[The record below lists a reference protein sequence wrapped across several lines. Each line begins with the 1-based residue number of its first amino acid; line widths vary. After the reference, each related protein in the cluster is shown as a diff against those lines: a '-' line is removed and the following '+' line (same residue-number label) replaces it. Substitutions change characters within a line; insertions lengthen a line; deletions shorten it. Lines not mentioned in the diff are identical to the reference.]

1 LHARLVVARACAHN
15 CDARHGAAQVEEQLK
30 RLAAEAEAQKKAEAE
45 QAAKVFRTNLVV
57 LCHCARCA
65 THLPAVRSCLRNFTV
80 CRRVFLCVCACLHT
94 SWLAASPSAFLHAC
108 CGFQIEAEIAR
119 EAAAALSKK
128 PTESPTESPTG
139 SPTGSVGTKAEAAEN
154 ASKTPTAP
162 VVKSDSKS
170 LSTVTDTPADNVKRS
185 SQVEI
190 AAVAAIASVIA
201 LVIIGVAV
209 ATFRA
214 HKLRKGD
221 ETKDLMESLL
231 APNMRDAVPQAQ
243 QTPVLH

>member
-1 LHARLVVARACAHN
+1 MCFFACVRACIPL
-15 CDARHGAAQVEEQLK
+15 GW
-30 RLAAEAEAQKKAEAE
+30 
-45 QAAKVFRTNLVV
+45 
-57 LCHCARCA
+57 
-65 THLPAVRSCLRNFTV
+65 LPPPL
-80 CRRVFLCVCACLHT
+80 L
-94 SWLAASPSAFLHAC
+94 LHAC

-128 PTESPTESPTG
+128 PTESPTG

-214 HKLRKGD
+214 RKLRKGD
-221 ETKDLMESLL
+221 ETKALMESLL